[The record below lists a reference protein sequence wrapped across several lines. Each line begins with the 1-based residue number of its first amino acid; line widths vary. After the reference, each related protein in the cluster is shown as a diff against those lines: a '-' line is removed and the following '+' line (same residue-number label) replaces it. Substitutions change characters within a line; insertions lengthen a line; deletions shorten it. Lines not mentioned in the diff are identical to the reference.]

1 MFVYMTV
8 TRYTF
13 QNGSISGYL
22 MGDGT
27 GVGKGGIIAGL
38 IMENWLNCKAELR
51 RSFMCALLYKWIL
64 FFFFSISIMCRW
76 ISSASVLETDAV

>member
-51 RSFMCALLYKWIL
+51 RSFMCFIVQVDS
-64 FFFFSISIMCRW
+64 FFFSFQFQ
-76 ISSASVLETDAV
+76 

>member
-51 RSFMCALLYKWIL
+51 RSFMCFIVQVDSF
-64 FFFFSISIMCRW
+64 FFFFSISIMCRL

>member
-27 GVGKGGIIAGL
+27 GVGKGG
-38 IMENWLNCKAELR
+38 NNC
-51 RSFMCALLYKWIL
+51 WIDNGKL
-64 FFFFSISIMCRW
+64 
-76 ISSASVLETDAV
+76 AKL